1 MLRFFCQSS
10 ISTAIRRQVKSS
22 KSRYRASLQIPTDI
36 RMHMYACIRI
46 RIYKYLIVSGFAPRL
61 LVACERER
69 ASWREDKRMKER
81 EGGGGRRDDSSGAIY
96 HASPKRVLK
105 AMKLKA
111 ELLFLP
117 LLSVAMRKSSCLPR
131 AAPTPASPPPL
142 PLPACCLCALPTP
155 SNPRSCVART
165 GLDDLSAQMQWL
177 AFMAASLPCP
187 LLPSP
192 SLSTPHRTLYS
203 VLPMWV
209 MVPSSV
215 DVALGHGF

>member
-1 MLRFFCQSS
+1 
-10 ISTAIRRQVKSS
+10 
-22 KSRYRASLQIPTDI
+22 
-36 RMHMYACIRI
+36 MYSCIRI
-46 RIYKYLIVSGFAPRL
+46 RIYKYLIVSGFAPR

-117 LLSVAMRKSSCLPR
+117 LLSVAMRKSSCLPP

-155 SNPRSCVART
+155 SNPRSCVTWARKCNDWHLWLRVST
-165 GLDDLSAQMQWL
+165 TLSSPLHSTQNSVLCVPNVSYGAQFGWRCAWTWL
-177 AFMAASLPCP
+177 LIRPAAPAPYPCP
-187 LLPSP
+187 VPLPRAP
-192 SLSTPHRTLYS
+192 CLVPRAPQPVACGLFN
-203 VLPMWV
+203 VPM
-209 MVPSSV
+209 
-215 DVALGHGF
+215 LTTRLIN